1 MIFEKGN
8 KTFQWEKNS
17 IVNKWCRISTCDI
30 VKLDPCLTPFTKM
43 NSEWI
48 IDLNVDTKT
57 MNSQKKTGV
66 SICDLGL
73 DKALDMTQKT
83 QTTKEKIETLY
94 FIKIK
99 DNLILKMVKESGY
112 IFEDTQMVNKHM
124 KRYSASLIIRD
135 MQIRPHETVLLT
147 H

>member
-1 MIFEKGN
+1 
-8 KTFQWEKNS
+8 
-17 IVNKWCRISTCDI
+17 
-30 VKLDPCLTPFTKM
+30 
-43 NSEWI
+43 
-48 IDLNVDTKT
+48 